1 MSSSVQC
8 FPILSNFKTENANV
22 AALLQNPS
30 LQIPTSNSNFFEKVL
45 TNQSLDPLAYLA
57 ALLPNLNQNGISFQN
72 PTVTNSVPPHLT
84 AFYANDRNQIARGNI
99 TKRRNRT
106 TFTHDQAAAL
116 EKEYSMDQ
124 YMPRS
129 RRAIVAD
136 SLNLTESQV
145 KTWFQNRRAKDKRTD
160 KLNGIQ
166 STTLLSPQEEAPRS
180 SSQNSQKTTPT
191 FDTNFLMPPMSSHI
205 RPTPSPS
212 SSAASSTHSPISP
225 LSPLI
230 NGPVNFLANF
240 NPSNN
245 LNSAALTAF
254 YMQALQLQNSL
265 ASSPNS

>member
-1 MSSSVQC
+1 MKNS
-8 FPILSNFKTENANV
+8 NV
-22 AALLQNPS
+22 AAMLQNPG
-30 LQIPTSNSNFFEKVL
+30 LQIPTSNSNFLEKVL
-45 TNQSLDPLAYLA
+45 AGQTMDPLSYLA
-57 ALLPNLNQNGISFQN
+57 ALLPNGISFQN
-72 PTVTNSVPPHLT
+72 PTVTASVPPHLT
-84 AFYANDRNQIARGNI
+84 AFYANDRNNIARGNV

-129 RRAIVAD
+129 RRAVVAD

-166 STTLLSPQEEAPRS
+166 NSNLLSAQDENPRS
-180 SSQNSQKTTPT
+180 CSQNSQKQTTPT
-191 FDTNFLMPPMSSHI
+191 FDTNFLMPPVSSHI

-240 NPSNN
+240 NSSAN
-245 LNSAALTAF
+245 LNSATLTAF

-265 ASSPNS
+265 ASSPSS